1 MIVYPCWHK
10 RIENIDVEEN
20 KSSDAEAESG
30 LLSIPN
36 NTPIPILFENC
47 NDAQDSDPSKK
58 KRKVETDDIN
68 SNQDIVDPV
77 DFRIDDVVAINV
89 ERYRDS
95 IFLERVDI
103 NSNTESNENLKLVNS
118 RYA

>member
-1 MIVYPCWHK
+1 MIVCWHK
-10 RIENIDVEEN
+10 IIENIDVEEN

-47 NDAQDSDPSKK
+47 NDAQDSNPSKK

-77 DFRIDDVVAINV
+77 DVVAINV